1 MSELSLSE
9 FERVA
14 ALIAQAGEQI
24 AHLPAIPVRD
34 WPDRAA
40 RCLGRMCAG
49 AQVVVQVS
57 KLDEHGGIL
66 RSEATGVAG
75 EGLDADEIS
84 LLRSRADRLT
94 SLGFHIDLNILQAR
108 PLVGAA
114 DVLAA
119 GRDWRTGSLG
129 RLFSSPGIGYVIA
142 GVCALGNVD
151 PGRSLI
157 ALVALPP
164 GNRDLQTIKVR
175 AVMGVLQHRA
185 RMALGEKPT
194 VNSDWVTEKEQKVLD
209 RLIQGESVREIAER
223 TDRSQ
228 YTVHDHVKALHRKLD
243 ASSRGELISRALG
256 FLALDTAP
264 RRGEDAIREVKPA
277 AAD

>member
-14 ALIAQAGEQI
+14 TLIAQAGEQI

-40 RCLGRMCAG
+40 RCLGRLCAG
-49 AQVVVQVS
+49 SQVVIQIA
-57 KLDEHGGIL
+57 KLDEHGGVL
-66 RSEATGVAG
+66 RTEATGVAG
-75 EGLDADEIS
+75 DGLDAGELG

-114 DVLAA
+114 EVLAS

-129 RLFSSPGIGYVIA
+129 RLFSSPATGFVIA

-151 PGRSLI
+151 PGRSLV
-157 ALVALPP
+157 ALVASPA
-164 GNRDLQTIKVR
+164 GNRDLQAVKVR
-175 AVMGVLQHRA
+175 AVMGVLQQRA

-194 VNSDWVTEKEQKVLD
+194 ANGDWVTEKEQHVLD
-209 RLIQGESVREIAER
+209 RLIQGDSVREIAER
-223 TDRSQ
+223 AERSP

-256 FLALDTAP
+256 FLTIDP
-264 RRGEDAIREVKPA
+264 PKRGDDPIREIKP
-277 AAD
+277 DSGG